1 MPLAR
6 SGETGFDTL
15 NGVSMILT
23 EQGVVDAVK
32 AWLEGNGFGDV
43 AAVDVG
49 RPGYDIQGC
58 RRSTG
63 EHWLIEAKGGSHSG
77 DDNST
82 RAWMG
87 VGAAFL
93 MTAGWRYQPDLA
105 GKRFAIA
112 VPDSRWFNVHVGRI
126 AEALR
131 VLGISVF
138 SVSETGQVTFIEN
151 HPFQD
156 GGLET

>member
-1 MPLAR
+1 
-6 SGETGFDTL
+6 
-15 NGVSMILT
+15 MILT

-32 AWLEGNGFGDV
+32 AWMNDNGF
-43 AAVDVG
+43 VDVKAVVVG
-49 RPGYDIQGC
+49 RRGYDIEGTSAQ
-58 RRSTG
+58 TG
-63 EHWLIEAKGGSHSG
+63 EHWLIEAKGGSHAGEDS
-77 DDNST
+77 SS

-112 VPDSRWFNVHVGRI
+112 VPDSRWFNIHVGRI
-126 AEALR
+126 EEPLR

-138 SVSETGQVTFIEN
+138 RVSETGHVTFIEN
-151 HPFQD
+151 HPATPSVSTVDAALQP
-156 GGLET
+156 G

>member
-1 MPLAR
+1 MQQ
-6 SGETGFDTL
+6 TGDD
-15 NGVSMILT
+15 MILT

-32 AWLEGNGFGDV
+32 AWLEGNGFTGV
-43 AAVDVG
+43 KTIKVG
-49 RPGYDIQGC
+49 SQGYDIEGVLN
-58 RRSTG
+58 STG

-77 DDNST
+77 EDSSS

-93 MTAGWRYQPDLA
+93 MTAGWRYQPNLA

-112 VPDSRWFNVHVGRI
+112 VPDSRWFNIHVGRI

-138 SVSETGQVTFIEN
+138 RVSEAGQVTFVEN
-151 HPFQD
+151 HPD
-156 GGLET
+156 GCPYRDAAT